1 MSRYELE
8 DYDEKGVFYLKSLLD
23 TLISEKNRGYKGG
36 IYHELQIDFAYNS
49 NHIEGSCLTHDQT
62 RYIFE
67 TKTIGVD
74 KENVIRVNDII
85 ETVNH
90 FKCFDLILE
99 TVNEPIT
106 EKYIKALHHTLKTG
120 VIDSDAVIG
129 EYKREAN
136 IVGEITTTPPDKVS
150 EQIKT
155 LLSDYCNKNL
165 TLYDISA
172 FHVEFERIHPFYD
185 GNGRIGRLIMFKQCL
200 ENNIVPFF
208 IDEFHKMFYY
218 MGLKEWQTENKNERL
233 INVFLSSQDCI
244 KEFMD
249 YFGIDYDRTSIS
261 YKDIIK

>member
-1 MSRYELE
+1 M
-8 DYDEKGVFYLKSLLD
+8 LKLKLLLD

-36 IYHELQIDFAYNS
+36 IYHKLQIDFAYNS

-90 FKCFDLILE
+90 FKCFDFVLE
-99 TVNEPIT
+99 TIAEPIT
-106 EKYIKALHHTLKTG
+106 EKYIKVLHKTLKTG
-120 VIDSDAVIG
+120 VIDNEAVIG

-136 IVGEITTTPPDKVS
+136 IVGELMTAAPEEVS
-150 EQIKT
+150 KQMPI
-155 LLSDYCNKNL
+155 LLSEYCKQKL
-165 TLYDISA
+165 SLYDVAA

-185 GNGRIGRLIMFKQCL
+185 GNGRVGRLLMFKQCL
-200 ENNIVPFF
+200 KSNIVPFL

-218 MGLKEWQTENKNERL
+218 MGLKEWQMEKKNERL
-233 INVFLSSQDCI
+233 INVFLSSQDYI
-244 KEFMD
+244 KELMD
-249 YFGIDYDRTSIS
+249 YFKIDYDHTNVT
-261 YKDIIK
+261 YKDVIMQSKRV